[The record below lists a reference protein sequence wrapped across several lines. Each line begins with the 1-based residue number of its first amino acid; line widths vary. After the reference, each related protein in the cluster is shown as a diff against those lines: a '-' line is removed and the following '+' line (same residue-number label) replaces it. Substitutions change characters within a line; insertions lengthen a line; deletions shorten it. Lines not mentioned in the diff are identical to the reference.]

1 MHIIWNSR
9 GCWRNC
15 TKNIW
20 FESGLGILSSEF
32 FTCDPLIWLKVKS
45 LSSTSS
51 ILREAK
57 ISRKFQVSIHFF
69 FKTSKWIIGVLI
81 LRIWVVLKTSM
92 APMTSTAYLASKNQN
107 TMYFTYQLNSLASG
121 TSSASKTSTASMTSS
136 AYQKTCWAGWCHQSW
151 HQNGLFWSLDMVYF
165 IDFYNPLILLKAVE
179 EGDIYYF

>member
-51 ILREAK
+51 ILREGK

-107 TMYFTYQLNSLASG
+107 TMYFTIYI
-121 TSSASKTSTASMTSS
+121 STN
-136 AYQKTCWAGWCHQSW
+136 WIPW
-151 HQNGLFWSLDMVYF
+151 HQEPHQPLRPQQPQWPLQPIKKLAELDDAINPGTKMAFFGL
-165 IDFYNPLILLKAVE
+165 LIWYILSIFTTL
-179 EGDIYYF
+179 